1 MADPL
6 RRRPSVAGPGLV
18 RPSRVDGGQEA
29 LASANALQGIARA
42 ASQVSRNFRVLEDER
57 QAERDRSTAAEVRG
71 AISVETDDEGRA
83 RLNLP
88 LEQAAA
94 IENDDARWQALSLGS
109 VSAARNHLRER
120 ISDLE
125 GEMPLDLEGQREA
138 LEQTLTQLVEGVDPV
153 ISTAVSADLEG
164 RIGAHLGQVQA
175 QVNRRDVEETRD
187 QVALDMD
194 ALMAEASTL
203 IEQYGPGAL
212 ESEAYQ
218 TVQASLETKY
228 LELEN
233 PALGFTRADID
244 RIRRGNDLQQEQGV
258 ARHTLDGVVSSEGF
272 EAAYATLDE
281 LSAGMQLTAAE
292 RAAWERPLR
301 QHLNQSFTRANQ
313 ARIAADRA
321 EAEEERNRAQAQA
334 NLYHTMR
341 VDVARGRVSYDDLEG
356 ALESGRISVAQ
367 WANLNLSL
375 MSENTNAAADFSLLQ
390 SGLPLDQ
397 DNSDHRRAVGRV
409 FDQAIEELGGM
420 AGLAENPDTFRQ
432 VALGVAQEY
441 NIIPETLES
450 GVRAQIYSG
459 DPDQIAGALDVLSSL
474 NREAPSATR
483 RAFSEEMVGHA
494 AVWEASVAG
503 GMSRAEATAMV
514 VRAQEVSRDPGNEIR
529 RQRANEFAQGVD
541 AGDIEQIF
549 QQDAGGFWGGRA
561 QFRDDLG
568 PEADAAVSLYRRF
581 YSEAY
586 GMGYNEPQAKAFAEA
601 GLRRSYGVTRIYNGR
616 ARLMQHPPEAYYPDF
631 GDDGAWMREQLLS
644 DVREAVGEDVRAE
657 QITLVSDR
665 DTAREAS
672 QGRLPS
678 YSVVYQDETGALQ
691 AMPGRYS
698 FDADDVAAEARRG
711 LDASVSE
718 ARNQRAVALEELP
731 LRQLDVLRRLSESAS
746 SSNPDL
752 LRNFRDADRLREL
765 DDEMARL
772 EAEIGPER
780 IEAWEARRR
789 QDARA
794 AAGL

>member
-6 RRRPSVAGPGLV
+6 RRLPSVAGPGLV
-18 RPSRVDGGQEA
+18 RPSRVEGGQEA
-29 LASANALQGIARA
+29 LASANALQSVARA
-42 ASQVSRNFRVLEDER
+42 ASEVSRNFRVLEDEK
-57 QAERDRSTAAEVRG
+57 QAERDRSAAAEVRG
-71 AISVETDDEGRA
+71 AISIETDEEGRA

-125 GEMPLDLEGQREA
+125 AQMPLDPEGQRAA
-138 LEQTLTQLVEGVDPV
+138 LEETLAQLVEGVDPV
-153 ISTAVSADLEG
+153 IATAVSADLES

-175 QVNRRDVEETRD
+175 QVNRRDVQETRD

-203 IEQYGPGAL
+203 IEQYGPEAV

-233 PALGFTRADID
+233 PALGFTRADIE
-244 RIRRGNDLQQEQGV
+244 RMRRANGLQLEQGV

-272 EAAYATLDE
+272 EAAYSALDE
-281 LSAGMQLTAAE
+281 LSSGMQLTASE
-292 RAAWERPLR
+292 RAEWERPLR

-321 EAEEERNRAQAQA
+321 QAEEESNRAQAQA
-334 NLYHTMR
+334 NFYHRMR
-341 VDVARGRVSYDDLEG
+341 VDVARGQVSYEDLES
-356 ALESGRISVAQ
+356 ALDGGQISVAQ

-375 MSENTNAAADFSLLQ
+375 MSENSSAAEDFALLQ
-390 SGLPLDQ
+390 SGAPLDQ
-397 DNSDHRRAVGRV
+397 DNADHRRAVGRV

-420 AGLAENPDTFRQ
+420 AGLADNPDTFRQ

-441 NIIPETLES
+441 NIIPESLES
-450 GVRAQIYSG
+450 GLRAQIYSG
-459 DPDQIAGALDVLSSL
+459 DPEQIAGALDVLSTL

-494 AVWEASVAG
+494 AVWEASVGG

-514 VRAQEVSRDPGNEIR
+514 VRAQEVSREPGNDLR
-529 RQRANEFAQGVD
+529 RQRANQFAQGVD

-549 QQDAGGFWGGRA
+549 RTDAGGFWGGRA

-581 YSEAY
+581 YTEAY

-631 GDDGAWMREQLLS
+631 GDDGEWMREQLLS
-644 DVREAVGEDVRAE
+644 DVRATVGPDVE
-657 QITLVSDR
+657 PGQISLVSDR
-665 DTAREAS
+665 ITAREAS

-678 YSVVYQDETGALQ
+678 YSVVFQDETGVLQ

-698 FDADDVAAEARRG
+698 FDPEPLANEARRS
-711 LDASVSE
+711 LDASVGQ
-718 ARNQRAVALEELP
+718 ARAERAAALEDLP

-752 LRNFRDADRLREL
+752 LRNFRDGDRVREL
-765 DDEMARL
+765 DDEIARL

-780 IEAWEARRR
+780 IEAWDARRR